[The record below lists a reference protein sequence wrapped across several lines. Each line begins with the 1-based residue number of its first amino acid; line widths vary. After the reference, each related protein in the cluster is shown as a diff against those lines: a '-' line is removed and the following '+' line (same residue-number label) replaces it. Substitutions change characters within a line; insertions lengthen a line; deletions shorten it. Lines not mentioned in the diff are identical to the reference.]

1 MPDIHVHIHGA
12 DLAEK
17 PSSGKSKRATTRSP
31 SKKKSTPRK
40 SSRWQKYM
48 KNKRTQIKYKGG
60 KNKGKLNLKAMG
72 AKYRKTKR

>member
-12 DLAEK
+12 DLADSS
-17 PSSGKSKRATTRSP
+17 PSSGTARKSRKKSAPKKSKPRST
-31 SKKKSTPRK
+31 SK
-40 SSRWQKYM
+40 WQKYM
-48 KNKRTQIKYKGG
+48 KNKKTQIKYKGG